1 MYLLFSIH
9 KCARINYET
18 PSLIC
23 ASYRRLEDHYRIIKR
38 GLCLVSRQN
47 RKCKRDL
54 FFLGGF
60 SLSSSS
66 SSSFILLLFYHVLE
80 NASIN
85 RIGRS
90 FPSPPIYY
98 TRAFGKCVYKQNLR
112 DILGGRNLL
121 SLLPL
126 PFLFPATFITR
137 V

>member
-1 MYLLFSIH
+1 MRELITRPPLSFAPVIAGLKIITELSSEVSASFRDKIENAKEISFS
-9 KCARINYET
+9 
-18 PSLIC
+18 
-23 ASYRRLEDHYRIIKR
+23 
-38 GLCLVSRQN
+38 
-47 RKCKRDL
+47 
-54 FFLGGF
+54 LGDPF

-98 TRAFGKCVYKQNLR
+98 TRAFEKCVYKQNLR

-126 PFLFPATFITR
+126 PFLSPATFITR